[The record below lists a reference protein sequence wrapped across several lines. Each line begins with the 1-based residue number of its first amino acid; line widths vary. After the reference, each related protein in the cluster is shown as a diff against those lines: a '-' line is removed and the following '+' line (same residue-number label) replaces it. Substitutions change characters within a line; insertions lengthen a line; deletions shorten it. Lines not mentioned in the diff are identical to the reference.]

1 MAKQFMFHN
10 LANPNYDRLV
20 WEEELEDKMGT
31 KEVNK
36 LQLLE
41 VGETCKYHD
50 PFILIERVPNG

>member
-1 MAKQFMFHN
+1 MFHN